1 LADSP
6 LQTREATNVKAL
18 RLHRWDVTPAKA
30 REIQL
35 GLRHLVE
42 RNDRLPRLR
51 RVAGADVALELAEP
65 GGWRRGH
72 GRAFAGVVLYRFPEM
87 EELERVSAVRP
98 LRFPYVP
105 GLLSF
110 REIPAL
116 LAAFERLRH
125 EPDLIFCDGQ
135 GYAHP
140 RRFGIACHLGLLLD
154 RPTIGVAKSVLVGE
168 YREPAATAGRS
179 APLLDGKSGEVIG
192 AALRTRARARPVFV
206 SQGHRISLDRA
217 IELTLAVS
225 DGYRLPR
232 PIRDADHWVG
242 TARRGVLSG
251 AQCRPKRAHG
261 RPHGC
266 GSALNL
272 GGQPAGNNG

>member
-1 LADSP
+1 M
-6 LQTREATNVKAL
+6 KAL
-18 RLHRWDVTPAKA
+18 RLHRWDVTPAEA

-35 GLRHLVE
+35 GLRPLVE
-42 RNDRLPRLR
+42 RDDRLLRLR

-65 GGWRRGH
+65 GGWRKGH

-87 EELERVSAVRP
+87 EELERVSAERP
-98 LRFPYVP
+98 LCFPYVP

-110 REIPAL
+110 RELPAL

-125 EPDLIFCDGQ
+125 APDLIFCDGQ

-140 RRFGIACHLGLLLD
+140 RRLGIACHLGLLLD

-168 YREPAATAGRS
+168 YREPAARAGRS
-179 APLLDGKSGEVIG
+179 APLVDGKSGEVIG
-192 AALRTRARARPVFV
+192 AALRTRAGVRPVFV

-217 IELTLAVS
+217 VELTLAVS

-242 TARRGVLSG
+242 EARRG
-251 AQCRPKRAHG
+251 APPAHTPRTG
-261 RPHGC
+261 REHAKPH
-266 GSALNL
+266 
-272 GGQPAGNNG
+272 

>member
-1 LADSP
+1 
-6 LQTREATNVKAL
+6 VKAL
-18 RLHRWDVTPAKA
+18 RLHRWDVTPAEA
-30 REIQL
+30 REIQM

-42 RNDRLPRLR
+42 RDDRLPRLR
-51 RVAGADVALELAEP
+51 CVAGADVALELAEP
-65 GGWRRGH
+65 GGWRKGH
-72 GRAFAGVVLYRFPEM
+72 GRAFAGVVVYRFPEM
-87 EELERVSAVRP
+87 EELERVSAERP

-125 EPDLIFCDGQ
+125 RPDLIFCDGQ

-140 RRFGIACHLGLLLD
+140 RRLGIACHLGLLLD
-154 RPTIGVAKSVLVGE
+154 QPTIGVAKSVLVGE
-168 YREPAATAGRS
+168 YREPAARAGSS
-179 APLLDGKSGEVIG
+179 APLRDGKSGEVIG
-192 AALRTRARARPVFV
+192 AALRTRAGVRPVFV

-232 PIRDADHWVG
+232 PIRDADRWVG
-242 TARRGVLSG
+242 EARRG
-251 AQCRPKRAHG
+251 APPAHTPG
-261 RPHGC
+261 TRRQHAKPH
-266 GSALNL
+266 
-272 GGQPAGNNG
+272 

>member
-1 LADSP
+1 MANVTA
-6 LQTREATNVKAL
+6 LQ
-18 RLHRWDVTPAKA
+18 LHRWDVTPAEA

-35 GLRHLVE
+35 GLRHRVE
-42 RNDRLPRLR
+42 RHDRIPRLR

-72 GRAFAGVVLYRFPEM
+72 GRAFAGVVVYRFPEM
-87 EELERVSAVRP
+87 EELERVSADRP

-125 EPDLIFCDGQ
+125 APDLIFCDGQ

-154 RPTIGVAKSVLVGE
+154 RPAIGVAKSLLVGE
-168 YREPAATAGRS
+168 YREPAASAGSS
-179 APLLDGKSGEVIG
+179 APLLDRETGEVLG
-192 AALRTRARARPVFV
+192 AVLRTRKGAGPVFV

-217 IELTLAVS
+217 VELTMAVC

-232 PIRDADHWVG
+232 PIRDADRWIG
-242 TARRGVLSG
+242 TVRREPALGG
-251 AQCRPKRAHG
+251 IRRRPRPAHG
-261 RPHGC
+261 RHG
-266 GSALNL
+266 G
-272 GGQPAGNNG
+272 PAGV